1 MQGSTGA
8 RDAPRRWQRRQRLSS
23 FSLGCVAVCLTLLA
37 MTTHG
42 LAAPTLPHET
52 VMLKKQLAYALEHSG
67 RERQAAAVYR
77 QLLAAGAADQEAI
90 VRFTWLLT
98 RQHRYRDALAVLQ
111 TIPMPHAD
119 NAILRLQA
127 DVAKWAGAMPLAER
141 LYSELLH
148 RKPAATAVRQEYAL
162 VLRTRGR
169 FQEAIRE
176 YDILAQETPDSI
188 AYLLILGNL
197 YERTGDKHRAL
208 TAYTRAAM
216 RRHDPDLWLKIAR
229 LHHWL
234 NQNTEAVQW
243 YREALDRGLRAQDA
257 AIARYEL
264 ALALFDTGKPA
275 RSMEALAPLLAKREP
290 GSDVLLLAARA
301 AMALGRPGEAADAL
315 TRLAET
321 RSLSAAEA
329 AWRAGAF
336 RQAERYE
343 EAHRAY
349 AQLAQT
355 VPPQEAVPLWE
366 VAGDVSLANGD
377 APGAVAA
384 YRRAIDLMA
393 TGESAPPDILRKM
406 ARAAE
411 LAGQSELAAQS
422 YISYAA
428 RRRDAPEAQL
438 TAARFLALQQRFD
451 EAYVYYHR
459 VEELGDM
466 HDIQLEIA
474 RILMGAERFPEAEH
488 YSREALTHSGE
499 QRQATLLVAQTLHSQ
514 KKYHEEKAFLGDY
527 LQHYPDD
534 SEALAQMAYAAQALD
549 RNLEAYL
556 LFGKAIAGG
565 ASERAALTYWQGV
578 AALHRDDIGQAV
590 KSFEAAQ
597 RLGIDPPRSDATALE
612 RWRRTA
618 WHIGASGAFDS
629 DSHDLTVAQGGLY
642 SVLRP
647 IEMLPTRVDILR
659 SAIDQHTTHFD
670 RTALSL
676 TLGDVFVTPR
686 FALFGQV
693 SGEFYDN
700 LRAIQ
705 AKDAQWT
712 GRLGGRVHFLDTSF
726 VGLEGF
732 RETFWS
738 KYDQHEPRRF
748 NRIIALKA
756 LNPGFHMDGV
766 QVKFNKVFY
775 PGQHAWY
782 GEAGGAH
789 YEDDNIQLFGYTH
802 YQIPLVNAPQQGS
815 WLAVKPNVYAEF
827 FKDSKEAY
835 FSPSSH
841 VTIGLMGHGR
851 QHWKQYDLELEVN
864 PQLQITEQKVGF
876 GMHALLDFNIYLT
889 ERLRARVGAFSF
901 YASNEAYV
909 LWRVTGHVEF
919 LF

>member
-1 MQGSTGA
+1 M
-8 RDAPRRWQRRQRLSS
+8 
-23 FSLGCVAVCLTLLA
+23 AVCLALLTPA
-37 MTTHG
+37 THG
-42 LAAPTLPHET
+42 LAAPTLPPET

-67 RERQAAAVYR
+67 KEREAAAVYR
-77 QLLAAGAADQEAI
+77 QLLAKGAADQEVI

-98 RQHRYRDALAVLQ
+98 RQHRYRDALAVVQ

-141 LYSELLH
+141 LYSVLLH
-148 RKPAATAVRQEYAL
+148 RSPTDMAVRQEYAL
-162 VLRTRGR
+162 VLRTLGR
-169 FQEAIRE
+169 VKEAIRE
-176 YDILAQETPDSI
+176 YDIIAQETPDNI
-188 AYLLILGNL
+188 AYLQILGGL
-197 YERTGDKHRAL
+197 YEHTGDKQRAL

-216 RRHDPDLWLKIAR
+216 RRHDPDLWLKVAR

-234 NQNTEAVQW
+234 SQNTEAVQW
-243 YREALDRGLRAQDA
+243 YRGALAQGLRDQDA
-257 AIARYEL
+257 DMARYEL
-264 ALALFDTGKPA
+264 ALALFDTGEPA
-275 RSMEALAPLLAKREP
+275 RSMDALAPLLAKREP
-290 GSDVLLLAARA
+290 GSDALLLAARA
-301 AMALGRPGEAADAL
+301 TMALGRPGEAADAL

-321 RSLSAAEA
+321 RSLTAAEA

-343 EAHRAY
+343 EARRAY
-349 AQLAQT
+349 AQLAQSA
-355 VPPQEAVPLWE
+355 PPQEAVSFWE
-366 VAGDVSLANGD
+366 AVGDVSLANGD

-384 YRRAIDLMA
+384 YRRALDLMA
-393 TGESAPPDILRKM
+393 TGEPAPPDILRKM

-428 RRRDAPEAQL
+428 RRRDALEAQL
-438 TAARFLALQQRFD
+438 TAARFLAVQQRFD

-459 VEELGDM
+459 VEELYGIDG
-466 HDIQLEIA
+466 IQLEMA

-488 YSREALTHSGE
+488 YSREALTHPGE
-499 QRQATLLVAQTLHSQ
+499 QRQAALLVAQTLHSQ
-514 KKYHEEKAFLGDY
+514 KKYHEEKTFLDNY

-534 SEALAQMAYAAQALD
+534 SEALAQMAYAAQAQN

-565 ASERAALTYWQGV
+565 ASERAALTYGQGM
-578 AALHRDDIGQAV
+578 AALHYGDIGRAG
-590 KSFEAAQ
+590 SAFEAAQ
-597 RLGIDPPRSDATALE
+597 RLGIDPPRSDATSLE

-618 WHIGASGAFDS
+618 WRIGASGAFDS

-642 SVLRP
+642 SVVRP
-647 IEMLPTRVDILR
+647 IEVLPTRVDILR

-712 GRLGGRVHFLDTSF
+712 GRLGGRVYFLDTSF

-738 KYDQHEPRRF
+738 KYDRHEPRRF

-766 QVKFNKVFY
+766 QVNFNKVFY

-782 GEAGGAH
+782 GEAGWAH
-789 YEDDNIQLFGYTH
+789 YEDDNIQFFGYTH

-827 FKDSKEAY
+827 FKDSKAAY

-841 VTIGLMGHGR
+841 VTLGLMGHGR
-851 QHWKQYDLELEVN
+851 QNWKPYGLELEVN

-876 GMHALLDFNIYLT
+876 GMHALLDFHIYLT
-889 ERLRARVGAFSF
+889 ERLRAGVGAFSF